1 MEKYEA
7 EWTPQCFLLRKR
19 RCDNDQLTE
28 SHEAT
33 SRRQSFVKKSDA
45 EELIRDARNP
55 EEGSLPRAE
64 RRLFV
69 TWGDPSVSKF
79 ALKQGPP
86 NVLAPGT
93 VSWKTIFSQGLR
105 G

>member
-1 MEKYEA
+1 MDSIVFPSEKKA
-7 EWTPQCFLLRKR
+7 
-19 RCDNDQLTE
+19 E

-45 EELIRDARNP
+45 EELIREARKPGEVFAKSREDA
-55 EEGSLPRAE
+55 
-64 RRLFV
+64 FV

-79 ALKQGPP
+79 ALKQWPP